1 MLDNPHMLPA
11 WQKLAHM
18 PPTFDE
24 TPRQY
29 HAAGLTLDLTTAGF
43 NNDVQSELFALA
55 EACNWSG
62 ARNDLLSGVAVNTS
76 ENRPALHTALRA
88 TESKIPAMV
97 YEDIRAIRSTIYA
110 AIARVQTLGA
120 VDIIHIGLGGSGLGP
135 LFLRSFF
142 QSFMGS
148 EYRLHIIINADP
160 ATLRKIQNQCD
171 PKKTI
176 VIIASKTFMTEE
188 TILVAEYLKKWL
200 GDMRRM
206 FAITGQYM
214 RAQGFG
220 VQPDHIIPMPDWLG
234 GRFSMWGGVALPILL
249 TFGLDLFDQL
259 ISGARAMDEHFANA
273 PREENLPLLLT
284 LAHIWQRNFMHCGA
298 RAIIPY
304 ADALRHLMPYLQQ
317 LEMES
322 NGKAAAVST
331 APVIFGGVGT
341 TVQHSF
347 MQQMHQGGDITATD
361 FIIADEIP
369 GEPSL
374 NEFLRRSALAQSA
387 ALAHGAPPEF
397 PGGRPSNMIFMP
409 GSTPAALG
417 ALIALYEHKVFLEAQ
432 IWGIN
437 CFDQPGVELG
447 KQLGREI
454 AIGKLP
460 RSTAARLER
469 YK

>member
-1 MLDNPHMLPA
+1 MVDNPHMLPV

-18 PPTFDE
+18 PPAFDE
-24 TPRQY
+24 TPRQH

-43 NNDVQSELFALA
+43 NNDALHELFALA

-62 ARNDLLSGVAVNTS
+62 ARDDLLSGAIVNTS

-88 TESKIPAMV
+88 AESKIPAIV
-97 YEDIRAIRSTIYA
+97 HDDVQAIRTSIYA
-110 AIARVQTLGA
+110 AIGRVQALSA
-120 VDIIHIGLGGSGLGP
+120 VDIIHVGLGGSGLGP

-142 QSFMGS
+142 QGLAGS

-160 ATLRKIQNQCD
+160 NTLRKIQNQCD

-188 TILVAEYLKKWL
+188 TMLVAEYLKKWL

-206 FAITGQYM
+206 FAVTAQAT
-214 RAQGFG
+214 RAQQFG
-220 VQPDHIIPMPDWLG
+220 VQPEHIIPMHDWLG
-234 GRFSMWGGVALPILL
+234 GRFSLWGGVALPILL
-249 TFGLDLFDQL
+249 TFGLGLFDQL
-259 ISGARAMDEHFANA
+259 ISGARAMDEHFAAA
-273 PREENLPLLLT
+273 PREENLPLLLA
-284 LAHIWQRNFMHCGA
+284 LAHVWQRSFMHCSA

-304 ADALRHLMPYLQQ
+304 ADALRHLMQYLQQ

-322 NGKAAAVST
+322 NGKAAAIPT
-331 APVIFGGVGT
+331 APAIFGGVGT

-347 MQQMHQGGDITATD
+347 MQQLHQSSDITATD
-361 FIIADEIP
+361 FIIVDELP
-369 GEPSL
+369 GEPVL

-397 PGGRPSNMIFMP
+397 PGGRPSNLIFLP
-409 GSTPAALG
+409 NLTAGALG

-454 AIGKLP
+454 AAGKLP
-460 RSTAARLER
+460 RSTAARIDR